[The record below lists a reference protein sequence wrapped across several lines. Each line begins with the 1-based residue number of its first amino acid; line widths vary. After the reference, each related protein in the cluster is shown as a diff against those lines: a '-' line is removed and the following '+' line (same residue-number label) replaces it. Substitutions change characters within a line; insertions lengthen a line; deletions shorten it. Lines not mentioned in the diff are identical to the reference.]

1 MAEQPTQVC
10 HVVDLLEASHD
21 RNEFPQPTGIDR
33 PRRARCAV
41 GKLRLEVTPAEWI
54 IGAAAPALDALGEH
68 PAVAHQ
74 DFDDPGAERP
84 GPILEFRVRDTL
96 DLARH
101 REHPLAVATNALL
114 RERLDGCL
122 AEHEGDRDAP
132 RIAEMGLDGALRVF
146 APGREGADIGHAFCE
161 AGWEADADTFDPIEL
176 RRVFAHDRQRGIDIE
191 THPPVNRVGFE
202 ARRRAVKYAAEITQQ
217 IISPIATG
225 FEDREVPTPTLEDT
239 ARSADSELGE

>member
-54 IGAAAPALDALGEH
+54 IGAAAPALDALG
-68 PAVAHQ
+68 
-74 DFDDPGAERP
+74 
-84 GPILEFRVRDTL
+84 
-96 DLARH
+96 
-101 REHPLAVATNALL
+101 EHPLAVATNALL